1 MKKLVTFVTLMV
13 FTIAVSAAYADDIV
27 VFGSNK
33 DIGTLLYEDTFAARG
48 PVLGEKEAISQ
59 AMSGDEIPVLGSN
72 KDVGTMLYEDAFAT
86 HETAMAGREERGS
99 AAGGV
104 ANVDE
109 NTRIWDNA
117 LGAPG
122 GSDLP

>member
-1 MKKLVTFVTLMV
+1 MKKLVTFITLMV
-13 FTIAVSAAYADDIV
+13 FTIAISVAFADEII

-33 DIGTLLYEDTFAARG
+33 DIGALLYEDTFAARG
-48 PVLGEKEAISQ
+48 PVFGEKEAISS
-59 AMSGDEIPVLGSN
+59 AMGGDEVPVLGSN
-72 KDVGTMLYEDAFAT
+72 RDVGTMLYEDAFAA
-86 HETAMAGREERGS
+86 HETAMAGREERGY

-117 LGAPG
+117 LGVPG